1 MQKKSADELKN
12 LDIDLNKKLNDF
24 SVIVDKNKK
33 DSLNQINTQ
42 VHEITKL
49 VLSKLSST
57 NATEQE
63 IEASINNIIK
73 SNNN

>member
-1 MQKKSADELKN
+1 M
-12 LDIDLNKKLNDF
+12 
-24 SVIVDKNKK
+24 IVDKNKK